1 MAFIVAGCLAWHFL
15 NSVSLILCWAKANY
29 LAWETQTWFS
39 DLKIQAWKIDFS
51 QWKHGCYRKVG
62 VWVSFQHK
70 VRMWPSYVPSWQLQ
84 HSLSAQRWLFSL
96 FFVCLTQRRAQEGK
110 CNIISYTLQGE
121 GQSLVLRGS
130 GERKKGT

>member
-1 MAFIVAGCLAWHFL
+1 MGVIGRWVYGFHSNTKLGCGQAMYPAGSFSTPFL
-15 NSVSLILCWAKANY
+15 
-29 LAWETQTWFS
+29 
-39 DLKIQAWKIDFS
+39 LKG
-51 QWKHGCYRKVG
+51 GC
-62 VWVSFQHK
+62 F
-70 VRMWPSYVPSWQLQ
+70 
-84 HSLSAQRWLFSL
+84 L